1 MRKILPVLSTS
12 LLVLLTW
19 LQALAQDGSI
29 DTTFNYAHT
38 VRYAR
43 ENITGAG
50 AGLTGT
56 SASLASILSDR
67 EGGYFLRGS
76 MASYNGFVPA
86 VPIVRIK
93 ADGGKDTTFKV
104 KTVGGT
110 ISGMELTQDGN
121 MMLYGEITTYNAV
134 RDSSLILIDR
144 TGQRITTFKSGGFRN
159 GVNNPSSISV
169 VMPTSDGGF
178 LVAGNI
184 ARVQSTTVRNFIKL
198 DATGRLVSS
207 FMNGLPTGSFVN
219 GMTRYDARRIIIWG
233 NFSTYAG
240 TPVNYAARIFEDGT
254 LDPTFTAPTFNFGP
268 RTFSVRQDKG
278 LMVTGTFTQVGTHN
292 TNSVALLDSTGAVNT
307 GFRITAVTGLLE
319 GAVSIRPGLNIL
331 FGRFTSLNGS
341 ASNQYVVA
349 ANDLG
354 QVQNYF
360 LPAQRPDNNVQN
372 VYVNPDGTLILGGS
386 FTRLG
391 NHLASRIVKV
401 NRFGRYD
408 FTFNCGN
415 GANERIYKLREIK
428 TGPHAGKFMA
438 AGRFTHFNNR
448 ATGPLCRL
456 WPDGT
461 VDTSF
466 FNNSFGSNATIYDL
480 EFQADGKMIVGGQW
494 VGSGAMPSNLVRINE
509 NATVD
514 NTFNTG
520 GAGPNSFVEHV
531 EIDGNGR
538 IWIAGFFNQY
548 NGTARPGMAR
558 LQSTG
563 ALDNT
568 FSPARGFERSGLG
581 SVIPDVVRVLASGRI
596 AAAGNFN
603 LFNGTTINNIVVLQ
617 TNGVVA
623 PNVSFG
629 TGILSNGTQQD
640 AFINDIQEQA
650 DGKLL
655 IAGSFASYNGNSVN
669 KVFRVNSSGS
679 YDASFNPNQG
689 NQASGVGN
697 KIAIQRNGAVIL
709 TGLTMTFQNRGTA
722 YWLVRLNAA
731 TGAFDTTFA
740 ADPNTV
746 FNNTLDVALTRR
758 GKILIGGVFLRVSG
772 LYRGYGALML
782 NDDSCLTP
790 VITQQPLSSIKCS
803 GDSAVF
809 TVSHSGNGPFLYRW
823 YRGTTLVE
831 TTMTP
836 RLVLRNLSPSLAGVY
851 SVVVSG
857 KCGVVTSSN
866 ATLTINSRPD
876 ITSTLSNATVCFGQP
891 YSYTV
896 SATGTNN
903 SVRWLRNGTQVS
915 TATTYSITSLAASDT
930 GTYQVIVSN
939 TCGADTSATV
949 RLSGIAP
956 TSITLLAQPLYR
968 LCAGG
973 RVVLKANVSGGYSA
987 ANWRRGTSS
996 VSTLADSLVLPSLSS
1011 ADTGSYTL
1019 QLTTPCGTVTSTV
1032 VRVQLI
1038 PETIIAT
1045 QPQGLAV
1052 CQGTP
1057 LQLSVLALGDNL
1069 AYRWLQNGVL
1079 RFTQALPQIPSS
1091 AASDAGWWRVE
1102 VTGTC
1107 GTVRSDSVRVSI
1119 KQPTDTAVNATIN
1132 QGDVFSFG
1140 GRQFTQSGSYLF
1152 TIPNRAGCD
1161 SVIVVNLTVLVSQ
1174 AKQLPGISIG
1184 PNPTN
1189 GEVVITGLTDGGTVM
1204 LYDMLGKLVSREF
1217 LPANTGVPTRIS
1229 LGARHAGAYLFKL
1242 ITPAGTHTQQLIIR
1256 P

>member
-110 ISGMELTQDGN
+110 ISGISLTTRGN
-121 MMLYGEITTYNAV
+121 MLLFGQITSYNSN
-134 RDSSLILIDR
+134 RDSALVLIDAR
-144 TGQRITTFKSGGFRN
+144 GQRISGFKTGGFRLNN
-159 GVNNPSSISV
+159 GNNGSVNGAV
-169 VMPTSDGGF
+169 ETSDRGF
-178 LVAGNI
+178 LIIGNFD
-184 ARVQSTTVRNFIKL
+184 RLQSTTVNDFVRV
-198 DATGRLVSS
+198 DSTGRLVST
-207 FMNGLPTGSFVN
+207 FNNGLPTGTSLS
-219 GMTRYDARRIIIWG
+219 GITRYDATRLLIWG
-233 NFSTYAG
+233 SFTTYAG
-240 TPVNYAARIFEDGT
+240 VPVNNIARIYEDGT
-254 LDPTFTAPTFNFGP
+254 LDPTFTVPVFDLRPTGV
-268 RTFSVRQDKG
+268 TVRPDKK
-278 LMVTGTFTQVGTHN
+278 LFVTGTFTQIGGHN
-292 TNSVALLDSTGAVNT
+292 TTSIGLLDSTGVVNT
-307 GFRITAVTGLLE
+307 GFRISAIVGT
-319 GAVSIRPGLNIL
+319 VSGVVYVRSNLNIIY
-331 FGRFTSLNGS
+331 GSFTSLNG
-341 ASNQYVVA
+341 ANGYQKVVA
-349 ANDLG
+349 TNDQG

-360 LPAQRPDNNVQN
+360 LAGQRSDNDVLSAIA
-372 VYVNPDGTLILGGS
+372 NPDGTVILGGS
-386 FTRLG
+386 FTRIG
-391 NHLASRIVKV
+391 NHIANRIVKV

-415 GANERIYKLREIK
+415 GANDRLYKLREIK
-428 TGPHAGKFMA
+428 SGPHAGKFMA

-466 FNNSFGSNATIYDL
+466 FNNSFGSSATIYDL
-480 EFQADGKMIVGGQW
+480 EFQSDGKMIVGGQW

-603 LFNGTTINNIVVLQ
+603 QFNGTAINNIVVLQ

-697 KIAIQRNGAVIL
+697 KIVIQRNGAVIL

-836 RLVLRNLSPSLAGVY
+836 RLVLRNLSPTLAGVY

-866 ATLTINSRPD
+866 ATLTINTRPD
-876 ITSTLSNATVCFGQP
+876 ITSTLSAATVCFGQP

-896 SATGTNN
+896 SATGTSN

-915 TATTYSITSLAASDT
+915 TATTYAIASLAASDT
-930 GTYQVIVSN
+930 GTYQVVVSN

-973 RVVLKANVSGGYSA
+973 RVVLKANVNGGYSA
-987 ANWRRGTSS
+987 ANWRRGTLS

-1011 ADTGSYTL
+1011 TDTGSYTL
-1019 QLTTPCGTVTSTV
+1019 QLSTPCGTVTSTV
-1032 VRVQLI
+1032 IRVQLI
-1038 PETIIAT
+1038 PETRIAT
-1045 QPQGLAV
+1045 QPQVQSV

-1057 LQLSVLALGDNL
+1057 LQLSVLAFGDNL
-1069 AYRWLQNGVL
+1069 SYRWLQNGVL

-1119 KQPTDTAVNATIN
+1119 KQPTDTVVNATIN
-1132 QGDVFSFG
+1132 QGDIFSFG

-1189 GEVVITGLTDGGTVM
+1189 GEVVVTGLTDGGTIM